1 MNNGKIPQYQ
11 LRNEIR
17 NKYKFIANEGSLEN
31 LTGSIN
37 NMISLLYYEEH
48 NLVDYRGDYLI
59 DIENFIENEIEP
71 LKKEAIRRFDYLHR
85 VWLLSMY
92 KVSLLPDDIKRHIS
106 EFIPKEIEYTKKVTT
121 INYYRNIIDTSYFK
135 NIPLDKLYK
144 IVKDNDFII
153 VFKSYSKKK
162 IINDI
167 LDNLIL
173 IDIKYLQ
180 GFYFN
185 NKPFTLLYDL
195 LLTINTYKKIAD
207 KKKL

>member
-11 LRNEIR
+11 LRNELR
-17 NKYKFIANEGSLEN
+17 NKYKFIADEGSIEN

-48 NLVDYRGDYLI
+48 NLVDNNIDYLI
-59 DIENFIENEIEP
+59 DIENFIENEIVP
-71 LKKEAIRRFDYLHR
+71 LKKEAIKRSDYRNR

-92 KVSLLPDDIKRHIS
+92 KVSLLPDDIKRYIS
-106 EFIPKEIEYTKKVTT
+106 EFIPKEIEYTKKVT
-121 INYYRNIIDTSYFK
+121 ILNCYRYIIDTSYFK

-144 IVKDNDFII
+144 IVKDNDYII

-167 LDNLIL
+167 LDNLNL

-185 NKPFTLLYDL
+185 NKPFTLLYEL

-207 KKKL
+207 KKK

>member
-1 MNNGKIPQYQ
+1 
-11 LRNEIR
+11 
-17 NKYKFIANEGSLEN
+17 
-31 LTGSIN
+31 
-37 NMISLLYYEEH
+37 
-48 NLVDYRGDYLI
+48 
-59 DIENFIENEIEP
+59 
-71 LKKEAIRRFDYLHR
+71 
-85 VWLLSMY
+85 
-92 KVSLLPDDIKRHIS
+92 
-106 EFIPKEIEYTKKVTT
+106 
-121 INYYRNIIDTSYFK
+121 
-135 NIPLDKLYK
+135 
-144 IVKDNDFII
+144 

-207 KKKL
+207 KKK

>member
-1 MNNGKIPQYQ
+1 MNNGKLTHYQ
-11 LRNEIR
+11 LRDELR
-17 NKYKFIANEGSLEN
+17 NKYKAIVNEGSIDA
-31 LTGSIN
+31 LTGSIS

-48 NLVDYRGDYLI
+48 NLVDYRADYLL

-71 LKKEAIRRFDYLHR
+71 LKKEAIRRFDYRHR

-106 EFIPKEIEYTKKVTT
+106 EFIPKEIEYSKKVTT
-121 INYYRNIIDTSYFK
+121 LNYYRNIIDTAYFK
-135 NIPLDKLYK
+135 NIPQDRLYN
-144 IVKDNDFII
+144 IVKDNDYII

-167 LDNLIL
+167 LENLNL

-185 NKPFTLLYDL
+185 NKPFNLLYDL

-207 KKKL
+207 KKK